1 MKSLR
6 NSLYIPVVTS
16 GGDVVERGP
25 LSAFRTTE
33 PLDLAVRS
41 HCLLWAYWSRR
52 RKLVPDITEALSEV
66 DLKRRDAVNQFLQWL
81 CEVYGVDRDKGESL
95 GAHVLRF
102 SMGCLSLPVLLPLP
116 GSPPPPPPPPLPPPG
131 PPPPPGH
138 PPPPGLLPPAIRQ
151 GASPR
156 SSQYRPEVPTKPLFW
171 QRLQTI
177 PPSSV
182 WHGLSLPDLAELPE
196 FVHLFAKRGKPER
209 SPGLL
214 EESFSSQSKAPRA
227 ASLLDPK
234 RSQAVAILLRSIHL
248 RMEDICEAIVTLDS
262 SVVDTESI
270 RALRDNRGTKEELVL
285 IEEHMKKSPDVPLD
299 KPERFLLE
307 LSLIAQ
313 FEERVHCFLFRSV
326 FSEKLS
332 LIEHRLAV
340 VDRACQ
346 SLYQNPGVG
355 AVLALILALGNVMN
369 SGSKVRGCAAGFDID
384 LLSKVKDVKTTDNT
398 KNLLHYLVEYYVG
411 HADKF
416 AGMSTEV
423 CPLPDANNLLAAS
436 HIQFDQVTT
445 DLTQLEGDVKECSD
459 KVQYVLVHSPVDC
472 LQPFKDKMDHF
483 ISTAQ
488 QNLQKA
494 DRDLKHCTMQFGR
507 LVDYYCAKPPA
518 GQSCVSMEYFFAS
531 WFPFVQDFRQYWERV
546 MAKRKKSLQMK
557 STINVPV
564 KPLCKGGLKAKLKA
578 HHPIEPVR
586 S

>member
-1 MKSLR
+1 M
-6 NSLYIPVVTS
+6 
-16 GGDVVERGP
+16 
-25 LSAFRTTE
+25 
-33 PLDLAVRS
+33 
-41 HCLLWAYWSRR
+41 
-52 RKLVPDITEALSEV
+52 
-66 DLKRRDAVNQFLQWL
+66 
-81 CEVYGVDRDKGESL
+81 
-95 GAHVLRF
+95 
-102 SMGCLSLPVLLPLP
+102 
-116 GSPPPPPPPPLPPPG
+116 
-131 PPPPPGH
+131 
-138 PPPPGLLPPAIRQ
+138 
-151 GASPR
+151 
-156 SSQYRPEVPTKPLFW
+156 
-171 QRLQTI
+171 
-177 PPSSV
+177 
-182 WHGLSLPDLAELPE
+182 
-196 FVHLFAKRGKPER
+196 
-209 SPGLL
+209 L
-214 EESFSSQSKAPRA
+214 EESFSLQGKAPRA

-248 RMEDICEAIVTLDS
+248 RMEDICEAIVMLDS
-262 SVVDTESI
+262 SIVDTESI
-270 RALRDNRGTKEELVL
+270 RALRDNRGTKEELVV
-285 IEEHMKKSPDVPLD
+285 IEDHMKKSPDVPLD

-355 AVLALILALGNVMN
+355 AVLALILALGNIMN

-384 LLSKVKDVKTTDNT
+384 LLSKVKDVKTSDNT
-398 KNLLHYLVEYYVG
+398 KNLLHYIVEYYVG
-411 HADKF
+411 HADKI
-416 AGMSTEV
+416 AGMATEV

-436 HIQFDQVTT
+436 HIQFDQVMT
-445 DLTQLEGDVKECSD
+445 DLTQLEGEVKECSD
-459 KVQYVLVHSPVDC
+459 KVQCVLIHSPVDC

-578 HHPIEPVR
+578 HHSIEPVR